1 MRPRKNMSYVIPGN
15 VKSIAEDLVT
25 IDYFGEERNA
35 RNGFY
40 DLPGG

>member
-1 MRPRKNMSYVIPGN
+1 MRPRKNMSYAIPGN

-25 IDYFGEERNA
+25 KDYFGEERNA

-40 DLPGG
+40 DLPSG